1 LLKPQKGEIRL
12 FGEALSTQKPQV
24 FSKIGALI
32 ESPSL
37 YPQLNAQ
44 DNLRLACKYHGIS
57 NKGIDGILEKVG
69 LLAHQKKRSKNY
81 STGMK
86 QRLGLAM
93 ALIHNPDLLILDE
106 PTNGLDPQGITEIR
120 NIIQQLN
127 QEGKTIMLSSHLLTE
142 IERVATHVGI
152 IKDGALTFE
161 GTLEELDQFDV
172 LSSNQHTA
180 QLQLDHKAA
189 LPKLINQLVNEGVEL
204 YEVKILKSDLEEMFI
219 QTKTHHEKSIEYIIS
234 RITENEKLSSALDCF
249 GDDVFYGV
257 FGVYGTSNGHTL
269 DG

>member
-1 LLKPQKGEIRL
+1 MLSIDNLQYGYTKSQPILKGLSMHVPKGSIYGFLGVNGAGKSTTIRNVLGLLKPQKGEIRL

-106 PTNGLDPQGITEIR
+106 PTKGL
-120 NIIQQLN
+120 
-127 QEGKTIMLSSHLLTE
+127 
-142 IERVATHVGI
+142 A
-152 IKDGALTFE
+152 
-161 GTLEELDQFDV
+161 
-172 LSSNQHTA
+172 
-180 QLQLDHKAA
+180 
-189 LPKLINQLVNEGVEL
+189 
-204 YEVKILKSDLEEMFI
+204 
-219 QTKTHHEKSIEYIIS
+219 
-234 RITENEKLSSALDCF
+234 SA
-249 GDDVFYGV
+249 
-257 FGVYGTSNGHTL
+257 
-269 DG
+269 